1 MDISKAIPLGGA
13 SPISTAGLTKAKEA
27 GGLDFGKV
35 LQNSISQ
42 IQEMNTNA
50 EASLEKLVAGE
61 VQDIH
66 QVMIA
71 VEKANITFQTMMQ
84 LRNKLLEAYKEIMN
98 MRF

>member
-1 MDISKAIPLGGA
+1 MDISTN
-13 SPISTAGLTKAKEA
+13 PIGSVGPVTADGMSKAKEA

-50 EASLEKLVAGE
+50 EVSLEKLASGE

-71 VEKANITFQTMMQ
+71 VEKANITFETMMQ
-84 LRNKLLEAYKEIMN
+84 VRNKLLDAYKEIMN

>member
-1 MDISKAIPLGGA
+1 MVISAGALGGV
-13 SPISTAGLTKAKEA
+13 SPISTDALSKAKEA
-27 GGLDFGKV
+27 GGLDFG
-35 LQNSISQ
+35 Q

-50 EASLEKLVAGE
+50 EASLEKLASGE

-71 VEKANITFQTMMQ
+71 VEKANLTFETMMQ
-84 LRNKLLEAYKEIMN
+84 VRNKLLDAYKEIMN